1 MKDTEFFY
9 TITLK
14 LQELKGTRTSQ
25 SFPSISDLTA
35 NSRAFSDYTECVSS
49 VKHLIEGVLCGQTG
63 FTINTE
69 VNPIHTGI
77 DTRTKDW
84 ASNEFARLWLVPTSE
99 VGKRNI
105 RAVGQARIFGQPAGQ
120 AQRS

>member
-9 TITLK
+9 TLTLK
-14 LQELKGTRTSQ
+14 LHEMKGTRTSQ
-25 SFPSISDLTA
+25 SFPSVNDLTA
-35 NSRAFSDYTECVSS
+35 NSRAFNDYIECVSS
-49 VKHLIEGVLCGQTG
+49 VKYLIEGVLRGQTN

-69 VNPIHTGI
+69 VNPAHTGI
-77 DTRTKDW
+77 ETRSKDW
-84 ASNEFARLWLVPTSE
+84 ASNEFARLWLVPSSE
-99 VGKRNI
+99 VGKQSI